1 MQTTTSSRRSAV
13 LALYLATLQLFSLLA
28 TLNASGVEKYVTTR
42 RGRYDTD
49 SFRFIYKT
57 GYNCPADVC
66 TRTAAWV
73 NNTVP
78 CGCSCKS
85 DTPTFIPELGRCG
98 NTADVKKSLFGS
110 KLKIMNKVS
119 ILLVLIAY

>member
-1 MQTTTSSRRSAV
+1 MQATTSSRRSAV
-13 LALYLATLQLFSLLA
+13 LAFYLANLQLFSLLA
-28 TLNASGVEKYVTTR
+28 TLNAGGVEKYVITR

-57 GYNCPADVC
+57 GYCPADVSLC
-66 TRTAAWV
+66 TRAAAWV

-85 DTPTFIPELGRCG
+85 GTPTFLPELGRCG
-98 NTADVKKSLFGS
+98 NTASVKKSLFGS
-110 KLKIMNKVS
+110 KLKMSNCRIPAIV
-119 ILLVLIAY
+119 